1 MPVSA
6 FCTIGET
13 WLDWSDTAKM
23 YNFFCNMNEAVV
35 LLACLQLGSAYRLV
49 CYFTNRAQY
58 RPGAS
63 RYMPDDVDPCLCTH
77 LIYAFAGMNNNKI
90 ITTEWNDVT
99 LYKSLNALKNRNGNL
114 KTLLSVGGWNFGS
127 RKFSIMVSTAENRQT
142 FIKSVFN
149 FLRGYGFDGLDIDW
163 EYPALRG
170 SPPQDK
176 HLFTI
181 LTQELKAAFE
191 AEGKSTGQPRLLLSA
206 AVAAEKPTIETA
218 YEIPQLARTL
228 DFFNVMT
235 YDFYGAWNSFTG
247 ENSPLYALPSA
258 QGNNKFYNLA
268 YTMTHWKD
276 SGVPAEKLN
285 LGFPAY
291 GRSYRLS
298 TSSTAVGA
306 PANGAGPAGHY
317 TQQTG
322 FLAYFEICLYLKGAI
337 EKWNF
342 PQMVPYAYKG
352 NVWVGYDNP
361 QSYEEKIKW
370 LKQNNM
376 GGAMVWT
383 LSLDDFSGTFCHQGR
398 YPLISKLH
406 TLLGIN
412 PECATPPLPTTAA
425 PPGNPKFCSGKCNGF
440 YGDAKYKNVFYQCVN
455 GVTYLKLCPSGLVF
469 DPSCICCNWSYG
481 KRSLPLISSQ
491 HQ

>member
-1 MPVSA
+1 M
-6 FCTIGET
+6 
-13 WLDWSDTAKM
+13 AKLILGT
-23 YNFFCNMNEAVV
+23 AVV

-49 CYFTNRAQY
+49 CYFANWAQY
-58 RPGAS
+58 RPAPAT
-63 RYMPDDVDPCLCTH
+63 YMPDDVDPCMCTH
-77 LIYAFAGMNNNKI
+77 LIYAFAGMNNNEI
-90 ITTEWNDVT
+90 ATIEWNDVT
-99 LYKSLNALKNRNGNL
+99 LYKSFNSLKNRNGNL
-114 KTLLSVGGWNFGS
+114 KTLLSVGGWNFGTQ
-127 RKFSIMVSTAENRQT
+127 KFSTMVFTAENRQT
-142 FIKSVFN
+142 FIKSVIS

-170 SPPQDK
+170 SPYKDK
-176 HLFTI
+176 RLFTV
-181 LTQELKAAFE
+181 LTQELIAAFE

-206 AVAAEKPTIETA
+206 AVAAGKPNIEAA
-218 YEIPQLARTL
+218 YEVPELGKTL
-228 DFFNVMT
+228 DIFNVMT

-258 QGNNKFYNLA
+258 QGNNKFYNLVP
-268 YTMTHWKD
+268 YTMTYWKD

-306 PANGAGPAGHY
+306 PASGAGPAGHY

-322 FLAYFEICLYLKGAI
+322 FLAYFETCLFLKGAT
-337 EKWNF
+337 EKWDS
-342 PQMVPYAYKG
+342 PQMVPYAIKG

-361 QSYEEKIKW
+361 QSYEDKIKW

-412 PECATPPLPTTAA
+412 PVCSPSKTTLRPAVPPTTA
-425 PPGNPKFCSGKCNGF
+425 PSGGGGSGSGGSGFCAGKSNGF
-440 YGDAKYKNVFYQCVN
+440 YPDPKDKNKFYQCSN
-455 GVTYLKLCPSGLVF
+455 GRTYLKHCASGLVF
-469 DPSCICCNWSYG
+469 DTSCDCCNWA
-481 KRSLPLISSQ
+481 
-491 HQ
+491 